1 MSGAI
6 FMTEVADCDTT
17 RSELVF
23 KALYGAVF
31 VADYDIDLPEELFDP
46 DTGELLELPEGWYPA
61 GYFSEDGIT
70 HGREQET
77 SEVLSAQDVEPIRE
91 DVTSDSTTAQFVMR
105 ETSPVSIALYE
116 GMLVAGF
123 GVIGESLRW
132 STPNNAVRLER
143 RVLFIAEDKSKTSG
157 ESKYFVRLF
166 PRGVVSEVG
175 EAVANRE
182 EALNWDVTVRA
193 QRDAEAGTSVI
204 SWVDGIGWRELADG
218 S

>member
-1 MSGAI
+1 WGFSHVRSMI
-6 FMTEVADCDTT
+6 MTEVADFYTT
-17 RSELVF
+17 RNELVF

-31 VADYDIDLPEELFDP
+31 VADYSV
-46 DTGELLELPEGWYPA
+46 ELPEDLFDEDGLLQPLPPEWRPV

-77 SEVLSAQDVEPIRE
+77 AEVMSAQDVEPIRE
-91 DVTSDSTTAQFVMR
+91 DVTADSTTAQFVMR
-105 ETSPVSIALYE
+105 QTSPVSIALYE
-116 GMLVAGF
+116 GMRFDDF
-123 GVIGESLRW
+123 GEIGEPLQWRK
-132 STPNNAVRLER
+132 PNNPVRMDR
-143 RVLFIAEDKSKTSG
+143 RFLFIAEDKSKTSG

-204 SWVDGIGWRELADG
+204 SW
-218 S
+218 

>member
-1 MSGAI
+1 
-6 FMTEVADCDTT
+6 MTEVADFYTT
-17 RSELVF
+17 RNELVF

-31 VADYDIDLPEELFDP
+31 VADYDVDLPEELFDET
-46 DTGELLELPEGWYPA
+46 TGELLPLPEGWYPA

-116 GMLVAGF
+116 GMRFTDFDAV
-123 GVIGESLRW
+123 GEPLRW
-132 STPNNAVRLER
+132 TKPNNPVRLDR
-143 RVLFIAEDKSKTSG
+143 RFLFIAEDKSKTTG
-157 ESKYFVRLF
+157 EAKYFVRLF
-166 PRGVVSEVG
+166 PRGTVSEVG

-182 EALNWDVTVRA
+182 DALNWDVTVRA
-193 QRDAEAGTSVI
+193 QRDAEAGTSVL
-204 SWVDGIGWRELADG
+204 SWVDGPGWRELASG